1 MDRAEGRAKGGIA
14 RAEALSSKVRKEIA
28 KKAAS
33 ARWDSDTPTAT
44 HIGELEIGDLKL
56 PCAVLP
62 DGTRV
67 ISQGGVTTAFGPV
80 TGGYQQRQRAAD
92 EEMEGLPSFLV
103 AKSLQPFI
111 SPELRNLVSS
121 PRKYR
126 DPRGGPIR
134 VGFEASLLPKVCE
147 VWLQARDAD
156 ALTKIQRPVG
166 DRADLLMRG
175 LAHIG
180 IIALVDEAT
189 GYQRD
194 RAKDALTRIL
204 EAFIAKELQPWL
216 PTFPADFYQEMFRLR
231 GMEYPNDTVQR
242 PRYFGLLTN
251 DIVYDR
257 LAPGVLEELKHRN
270 PKRESGKS
278 AGRRTHKYFQ
288 WLTTNKGYPKL
299 REHLGAV
306 VAIMQLSSDW
316 HDFRAKLDRLH
327 PSYKKP
333 TQLSL
338 EFADDEPDSGM
349 GL

>member
-1 MDRAEGRAKGGIA
+1 MEDAAGRAKGGLA
-14 RAEALSSKVRKEIA
+14 RAQALSAKKRKEIA
-28 KKAAS
+28 KKAAA
-33 ARWDSDTPTAT
+33 ARWDDDIPTAT

-80 TGGYQQRQRAAD
+80 TGGWQQRQRATD
-92 EEMEGLPSFLV
+92 DDMIGLPFFLV

-111 SPELRNLVSS
+111 PPELRTLISE

-134 VGFEASLLPKVCE
+134 VGLEAGLLPKVCE
-147 VWLQARDAD
+147 VWLQARDGD
-156 ALTKIQRPVG
+156 ALTTIQKPVAG
-166 DRADLLMRG
+166 RAEILMRG

-194 RAKDALTRIL
+194 RAKDALARIL
-204 EAFIAKELQPWL
+204 ESFIAQELQRYVQ
-216 PTFPADFYQEMFRLR
+216 TFPPDFYEQIFRLR
-231 GMEYPNDTVQR
+231 GMEYPRDTVQR
-242 PRYFGLLTN
+242 PRYFGILTN
-251 DIVYDR
+251 DIIYDR
-257 LAPGVLEELKHRN
+257 LAPGVLEELKKVN
-270 PKRESGKS
+270 PKDET
-278 AGRRTHKYFQ
+278 GRRRHKNFQ
-288 WLTTNKGYPKL
+288 WLTSNSGYPKL

-306 VAIMQLSSDW
+306 IATMRMSGDW
-316 HDFRAKLDRLH
+316 HDFKAKLDKYYPRLG
-327 PSYKKP
+327 KP
-333 TQLSL
+333 TQLAFDY
-338 EFADDEPDSGM
+338 EQEEAADTGK